1 MGASMNSKRKSGAV
15 SKSKALAR
23 TTIFGPPPIL
33 PGEDARA
40 FQKLATQVSSAV
52 KPTSIIEEIWINDIA
67 NLTWEITRLR
77 KLKAQLMSDSVPVI
91 LRKYFEYLG
100 DPDKFVRKWVSGDPG
115 VKARVEKRL
124 SYINLTID
132 SVYGQALLKDV
143 KHIERLDQM
152 IMVLERRRNS
162 VFHEIDRHRAS
173 LSRALRGNVDEIEDA
188 EFKEIERVTDSPK
201 IAAEDDQRPTN

>member
-1 MGASMNSKRKSGAV
+1 MNSKRKSGAV

-40 FQKLATQVSSAV
+40 YEKLASEVATAV

-67 NLTWEITRLR
+67 DLTWKITRLR
-77 KLKAQLMSDSVPVI
+77 KLKAQLMSDSVPGI

-152 IMVLERRRNS
+152 IMVIERRRNS

-173 LSRALRGNVDEIEDA
+173 LSRALRGKVDEIEDA
-188 EFKEIERVTDSPK
+188 EYKEIEPETDSPK
-201 IAAEDDQRPTN
+201 IATEETAV